1 MTASVSRPSM
11 TRRAFGRF
19 VAAGVGA
26 GISLTRFSAGSARS
40 RRADKTSLKIY
51 AFYPKEDGVMTD
63 CKACQNH
70 AKYKRFATLEA
81 ARGNRAHPGC
91 RCAILM
97 VPASKENY
105 LKIFGGTI
113 ETVDRLIFD
122 LRWPLAT

>member
-1 MTASVSRPSM
+1 M

-26 GISLTRFSAGSARS
+26 GISLSRFSTGSARS
-40 RRADKTSLKIY
+40 LRADDIPLKIY

-70 AKYKRFATLEA
+70 AKHKRFATLEA

-97 VPASKENY
+97 IPASEEQY
-105 LKIFGGTI
+105 LKMFGGTI
-113 ETVDRLIFD
+113 ETVDRLIYD